1 MEVADPL
8 LIPTEVPNLHGS
20 PGEDRD
26 SGWAKP
32 ELCFREPLACIACPF
47 LTQHKGDAT
56 EEQGHRPLSVGLV
69 GAPPCQLG
77 GSWRAGGVGCVP
89 QAACPGSGMTRLGSR
104 CWWHLFCLWHCPRD
118 PPPPVHALLCGDID
132 LPRLGR
138 ERASSS
144 HSSFSCFSELLH
156 FKVPGGFLQ
165 EKNTEFSLFL
175 CTMSLRLFCL

>member
-69 GAPPCQLG
+69 GAPPA
-77 GSWRAGGVGCVP
+77 SWVAAGEREEW
-89 QAACPGSGMTRLGSR
+89 AACPRQPALALG
-104 CWWHLFCLWHCPRD
+104 
-118 PPPPVHALLCGDID
+118 
-132 LPRLGR
+132 
-138 ERASSS
+138 
-144 HSSFSCFSELLH
+144 
-156 FKVPGGFLQ
+156 
-165 EKNTEFSLFL
+165 
-175 CTMSLRLFCL
+175 